1 MRKAGYFMTQERIRE
16 LTLDYQNALTR
27 LQEAAREDL
36 SKGSIVIDGTIQR
49 FEFTFELAWKL
60 LKNIL
65 AFQGIEAATPRA
77 AIKEAFKAGLLKDGQ
92 GWIDML
98 EDRNQTSHLYDENK
112 AKIIFQKIIIGHLAL
127 FKALSDYLK
136 TSLI

>member
-1 MRKAGYFMTQERIRE
+1 MTQQRIRE
-16 LTLDYQNALTR
+16 LTLDYQNALAR

-49 FEFTFELAWKL
+49 FEFTVELAWKL

-77 AIKEAFKAGLLKDGQ
+77 AIKEAFKAGIIKDGQ

-98 EDRNQTSHLYDENK
+98 EDRNQTSHLYDEDK
-112 AKIIFQKIIIGHLAL
+112 AKTIFQKIITDHLIGLKNL
-127 FKALSDYLK
+127 NDYLK
-136 TSLI
+136 TV